1 MGSLDIGSALPNST
15 KCDTWRKAEASHTT
29 TKIVQLKLEDIYG
42 FLILLLTGLIIGT
55 MIFFLELVKSCMVK
69 CHSRRKGALGMQMY
83 IFGSSRVHELS
94 SCRVTS
100 SFSSSRVVELF
111 LGFVPF
117 PVPSSRFPV
126 KYGATLFRP
135 KSHGSLTG
143 VGLIICGQV
152 KKA

>member
-1 MGSLDIGSALPNST
+1 MRHAITTVSSLSRA
-15 KCDTWRKAEASHTT
+15 REAKLGK
-29 TKIVQLKLEDIYG
+29 KIRD
-42 FLILLLTGLIIGT
+42 LT
-55 MIFFLELVKSCMVK
+55 
-69 CHSRRKGALGMQMY
+69 QMY

-135 KSHGSLTG
+135 KSHGSKKG
-143 VGLIICGQV
+143 VGLISCRDV
-152 KKA
+152 EKAY